1 MIKIDKIRTY
11 GWEPALR
18 GMRNPKNSWNRSDT
32 TYDVELIDD
41 GEGHLYPA
49 ESAIIGPNDHKLAMT
64 LVNAG
69 PEHRKFLRMIHCYA
83 NITAPLY
90 WWKEFDT
97 YKIGTTANS
106 CSTMHKIMAKP
117 FVFEDF
123 SHEHLLGFQDACAF
137 MNTLGIDILDNE
149 SVNLDVSV
157 SRDKSN
163 IWSPIFVLVKTI
175 DALNQYRNLYLR
187 VKDAPTKDLAK
198 KNDNLKKIWWQVIQL
213 LPSSYNQMRTVDMS
227 YETLAN
233 IARQRADHKQDEWR
247 VTFIQEFIPQ
257 LPYSEFITGK
267 EN

>member
-18 GMRNPKNSWNRSDT
+18 GMRNPKNSWDRSDT
-32 TYDVELIDD
+32 TYDVELVDD
-41 GEGHLYPA
+41 GEGHLYPT

-123 SHEHLLGFQDACAF
+123 SHEHLVD
-137 MNTLGIDILDNE
+137 MSLGIDLMPEPGGKGIIC
-149 SVNLDVSV
+149 DVSPYHDG
-157 SRDKSN
+157 S
-163 IWSPIFVLVKTI
+163 ILYSPKGLLELTI
-175 DALNQYRNLYLR
+175 KALNQYRDTYLR
-187 VKDAPTKDLAK
+187 IKDRPTKDIAK
-198 KNDNLKKIWWQVIQL
+198 KNETLKQIWWQVIQL

-233 IARQRADHKQDEWR
+233 IARQRAGHKQDEWR
-247 VTFIQEFIPQ
+247 IAFVQEFIPQ
-257 LPYSEFITGK
+257 LPYSEFITGEEK
-267 EN
+267 